1 MVGRAPHRTCDLE
14 LFRGRRTPDGSFC
27 VLHSLTTTVLHQGR
41 RLLAT
46 LLILY
51 GFVLS
56 EGICDAQAASVNSVT
71 SSTANGSYR
80 AGQSIAIEIFFD
92 QPVYV
97 NTAGGT
103 PTLTLETGVS
113 DAVVSYSSG
122 SGTSTLVF
130 SYIVAI
136 GHTSSD
142 LQYLSTAALAL
153 NGGTVTDGSSANAT
167 LTLPSL
173 VSASSLGGGKSL
185 VVDTTAPSA
194 TLSTTASNPT
204 KTSPIPVTIT
214 FSESVT
220 GFTQGDITVGNG
232 SISSVSGTGAS
243 YTAQIAPSAQGI
255 VTIDVAA
262 GVATDAAGNSST
274 AASQL
279 VRTYDSVAPTVM
291 NVTSTTPNGTYNA
304 GQAISIRMQMSE
316 VVTVTGVPQLTLET
330 GASDA
335 VVSYVSGSGTSQLV
349 FTYTIASG
357 HYSSDL
363 DYAST
368 TALSLNG
375 GTIRDAATN
384 NATVTLPSPGAAGS
398 LGANSALVADAVAPT
413 VTGVS
418 STAPNGTYK
427 VGDVLDIQV
436 IFSEQVVVTGT
447 PRLTL
452 ETGASDAVVNYS
464 GATGTPVSSLTF
476 SYTVASSH
484 TSADLDLQSTTA
496 LALNGGTI
504 LDSAGNAASLTVPIG
519 ATAGSLSG
527 AQALVIDGSSPTVS
541 SVSSTKAAGSYKA
554 GEVISIQVT
563 FSEAVTVSG
572 TPQVTLET
580 GATDAVIS
588 YASGTGT
595 ATLNFSYTVSSGH
608 ASSDLDYTSTTAL
621 ALNGGSITD
630 LAGNSA
636 IITLASPGAAN
647 SLGANEAIVIDTT
660 APTVTTVTSSTTNGS
675 YRAGQ
680 SINVQV
686 SFSESVTVTGTP
698 QITLETG
705 SSDAV
710 VNYAS
715 GTGSANLSFTYTI
728 QAGHTSSDLD
738 YVSTGAL
745 TGTITDAAGNT
756 AVATLPAPGGVGSLA
771 GNKAL
776 IVDTTSPTSTLST
789 GLSSPTSTY
798 PIPVTIT
805 FPESVTGLALTDFTV
820 TNGCVSN
827 LVGSGASYTVNL
839 NPTSN
844 STVTLSLPAAR
855 VTDTAGNANTA
866 ATPLSISFY
875 TDAPRVTSVSSTSL
889 NTSYKAGELISV
901 QVNFSDAV
909 TVSGTPRLT
918 LETGTSDALVNY
930 SSGSG
935 SSSLTFNYTVAAGH
949 NSSDLDYQS
958 VAPLSLNGG
967 SIVDTATA
975 TYDAAF
981 IFACPGTT
989 GSLASNEAIV
999 VDTTKPTVSSVTS
1012 ATANGSYKAGTS
1024 IGVTVTF
1031 SEAVYVTGTP
1041 QITLETGL
1049 IDGVASYVSGSGTT
1063 ALVFSYTV
1071 QSGHNS
1077 SDLDYAS
1084 TSALSVNGGSIK
1096 DFAGNDATVTLA
1108 TPGAANSL
1116 GNAKSI
1122 IVDTV
1127 APSVLSVTASNAN
1140 GSYTVGTMI
1149 SPQVVFSETVIVTG
1163 TPDLALDVGV
1173 RTAGA
1178 TYTSGSSSATLV
1190 FNYSIQSGDTSSDLA
1205 YTSASALSINGGAIR
1220 DAAGNDALVTLSS
1233 PGVAGSLN
1241 WAKNIVIDT
1250 TAPTVVGVYST
1261 TSDGIYT
1268 VGGSISILVEF
1279 SEAVTVTGV
1288 PQLTMEVGAGGNATY
1303 VSGSGTTTLTM
1314 TYSVLAGHSSADL
1327 DYDSTNS
1334 LTGTIRDAATNAAVL
1349 TLPVPGAVGSI
1360 SDDKEI
1366 QVDTTAPTVVSVT
1379 SSTADGHYNAGD
1391 SIYLTVIFSEPINVV
1406 GSPTLTVETGSV
1418 DGVAT
1423 YAGGSGSTEI
1433 SFQYTIGAGENSADL
1448 DVVTS
1453 GALSVHGG
1461 SLRDAATN
1469 SATLTIATPALSPSH
1484 ALVVDTTEP
1493 GVSISSIASPA
1504 TNISPI
1510 KFAITFTEAVVGFD
1524 LADLVVTNGVAD
1536 NLVSVSSSV
1545 YSVEVTPSGEG
1556 DVEISVPQNVVA
1568 DLATNV
1574 NTGSSVVTVTYDTTA
1589 PTVSLSSLVGGSF
1602 NTSSFT
1608 VAISLSEAASDFDV
1622 SDITVGNGTLSNF
1635 SGSGT
1640 SYSVDVSPIAE
1651 GDVEVSVASG
1661 SAHDLAGNGT
1671 LGSNTLSRTY
1681 DVTGPMVVVSSTS
1694 TLSTNLNPFVVIF
1707 TFNEGVYGFTV
1718 GDLNVTNGSASN
1730 FVAVSDTLY
1739 TVDVQPA
1746 AEGVVEISV
1755 VGGVAQDS
1763 AGNDTIASAAF
1774 SRIYDETSPTVT
1786 LSSTAPAVTNTSI
1799 IPIVITFNEDV
1810 TGFGSADISVT
1821 NGTVSS
1827 LSGSGSVY
1835 TAEVVP
1841 SADGVVTVSVGSGVA
1856 VDSASNGNTPSLVL
1870 SRTVDR
1876 VGASVTITSSVGQI
1890 CNTVPFSVTFT
1901 FSEWV
1906 SGFDVGDIS
1915 VTNGAASN
1923 LTGSGAVYTADITPS
1938 AEGEVTVSIPAG
1950 VVVDFPGNSNVASA
1964 PLSRIY
1970 DVAAPSVSLSTS
1982 LPNPT
1987 NTNPM
1992 VLSVAFSES
2001 VVGLSTGDFTV
2012 VNGSVSALTGSG
2024 TTYIASVAPA
2034 GEGEVR
2040 VSLSSGMA
2048 TDAAGNGNLAS
2059 NVVTRM
2065 YDSAAPDAP
2074 VITSPLA
2081 ASILTTNVPLVT
2093 GTSEPSVQVEV
2104 RNAAGS
2110 LCSTTSDSSGLWSC
2124 NLSQVAEGR
2133 HSLRAYATDS
2143 AGNRGVASTTV
2154 PIVIDAVPLMA
2165 PLLISGGSE
2174 ITSDKTPRLSGAG
2187 APGTIVMI
2195 RLGGATICSAI
2206 VDSTGF
2212 WSCDTTE
2219 LPTGVHS
2226 LIAWAQDPADD
2237 TVSVDVPLSV
2247 FVGLAYNGVISIGD
2261 LNATPLEGV
2270 VVSYETASTVSD
2282 AGGTFTL
2289 PVPDEPG
2296 VVPVLSK
2303 QGWTFTLSST
2313 EAAATGIL
2321 YRYTAV
2327 PALESRSYALWDA
2340 AVPGLA
2346 HTLKVLN
2353 KGSST
2358 QTPTVTLY
2366 GQDGS
2371 QCGAPR
2377 LLSVAPMGDARIDLS
2392 TTPCLAPGT
2401 IGVVEVSNA
2410 EAYDGEFESLIP
2422 KGGDVDIRTSSAM
2435 PLVNGLFGPSYVTFD
2450 TGAAVLDRKLDRR
2463 FVENA
2468 LVLGNV
2474 SDQTAT
2480 FTVTYLKAGG
2490 GAYTTQRVTIAPH
2503 GVARVVVGD
2512 LKQKKAVS
2520 GLVQITPES
2529 DTVEYVGAMRR
2540 YGYTI
2545 LENKKKKVLE
2555 KGKNFYV
2562 LSDYARVGNG
2572 QRFGARFEYANLL
2585 DGESYLEVANISNQP
2600 KGVTIE
2606 HSGLT
2611 LKPSTKRDKNGKKL
2625 PPKIVSKKTSIR
2637 ISVPPLGTQR
2647 VKFSRFIK
2655 GAREGTLSVVS
2666 DVPNVIL
2673 MNVVTN
2679 TYTPKRLLSVT
2690 KLSPLLPS
2698 FGDELHGFFESAPPS
2713 TIMISNMASER
2724 VTATLSCFVNGGLVN
2739 VVAHLVPPL
2748 GSVSSKLA
2756 ACFGG
2761 ASVGIV
2767 HVNSSKLG
2775 ALAVDRVELR
2785 KPSGVKLRTRLR

>member
-14 LFRGRRTPDGSFC
+14 LSRGRRTPDGSLC
-27 VLHSLTTTVLHQGR
+27 VLHSLTTTLLHQGR

-80 AGQSIAIEIFFD
+80 AGQSITIEILFD

-97 NTAGGT
+97 NTAGGA

-130 SYIVAI
+130 SYIVAS

-153 NGGTVTDGSSANAT
+153 NGGTVTDGSSTNAS

-185 VVDTTAPSA
+185 VIDTTAPSA

-232 SISSVSGTGAS
+232 SVSSLSGTGAS
-243 YTAQIAPSAQGI
+243 YTAQIAPSAQGT
-255 VTIDVAA
+255 VTVDVAA

-274 AASQL
+274 AASQV
-279 VRTYDSVAPTVM
+279 VRTYDSVAPTVT
-291 NVTSTTPNGTYNA
+291 NVTSTTPNGTYKA

-384 NATVTLPSPGAAGS
+384 NATLTLPSPGAAGS
-398 LGANSALVADAVAPT
+398 LGASSALVVDALAPT

-427 VGDVLDIQV
+427 VGNVLDIQV
-436 IFSEQVVVTGT
+436 ILSEQVIVTGT

-464 GATGTPVSSLTF
+464 GATGTPVSLLTF

-484 TSADLDLQSTTA
+484 ASADLDLQSTTA

-504 LDSAGNAASLTVPIG
+504 LDSAGNAATLTVPIG

-527 AQALVIDGSSPTVS
+527 AQALVIDGLSPTVS

-660 APTVTTVTSSTTNGS
+660 APTVTTVSSSTTNGS

-756 AVATLPAPGGVGSLA
+756 AVATLPAPGAIGSLA
-771 GNKAL
+771 ANKAL

-827 LVGSGASYTVNL
+827 LAGSGASYTVNL

-889 NTSYKAGELISV
+889 NTSYKAGDQISI
-901 QVNFSDAV
+901 QINFSEAV

-918 LETGTSDALVNY
+918 LETGSTDALVNY

-949 NSSDLDYQS
+949 TSSDLDCQS
-958 VAPLSLNGG
+958 VAPLALNGG
-967 SIVDTATA
+967 SIVDTATS
-975 TYDAAF
+975 TYNAAF
-981 IFACPGTT
+981 IFACPGTA
-989 GSLASNEAIV
+989 GSLAANEAIV

-1012 ATANGSYKAGTS
+1012 ASANGSYKAGTS
-1024 IGVTVTF
+1024 IGVTVNF
-1031 SEAVYVTGTP
+1031 SEAVYVTGSP

-1084 TSALSVNGGSIK
+1084 TSGLSANGGSIK
-1096 DFAGNDATVTLA
+1096 DLAGNDATVTLA

-1122 IVDTV
+1122 IVDTI
-1127 APSVLSVTASNAN
+1127 APTVLSVTASNAN
-1140 GSYTVGTMI
+1140 GSYTVGTTI
-1149 SPQVVFSETVIVTG
+1149 SPQVVFSELVIVTG
-1163 TPDLALDVGV
+1163 APQLTLDAGI

-1178 TYTSGSSSATLV
+1178 TYASGSSSTTLV
-1190 FNYSIQSGDTSSDLA
+1190 FSYSIQSGDTSSDLA
-1205 YTSASALSINGGAIR
+1205 YTSANALSSNGGTVR
-1220 DAAGNDALVTLSS
+1220 DAAGNDAVLTLAS
-1233 PGVAGSLN
+1233 PGSSGSLDT
-1241 WAKNIVIDT
+1241 AKNIVVDT
-1250 TAPTVVGVYST
+1250 TAPTVVGVSSSA
-1261 TSDGIYT
+1261 SDGLYT
-1268 VGGSISILVEF
+1268 VGGTITIQVEF
-1279 SEAVTVTGV
+1279 SEVVTVTGI
-1288 PQLTMEVGAGGNATY
+1288 PQLAMGTGAGATATY
-1303 VSGSGTTTLTM
+1303 VSGSGTTVLTLSYT
-1314 TYSVLAGHSSADL
+1314 VQAGHSSGDL
-1327 DYDSTNS
+1327 DYAATTS
-1334 LTGTIRDAATNAAVL
+1334 LTGTITDAATNSAVL
-1349 TLPVPGAVGSI
+1349 TLPSPGAVGSI
-1360 SDDKEI
+1360 SDDKAI
-1366 QVDTTAPTVVSVT
+1366 QIDTTAPTVVGIT
-1379 SSTADGHYNAGD
+1379 SSTGDGYYTVGN
-1391 SIYLTVIFSEPINVV
+1391 SIYLTVTFSEPVNVL
-1406 GSPTLTVETGSV
+1406 GSPTLTLETGGS

-1423 YAGGSGSTEI
+1423 YVAGSGTTEL
-1433 SFQYTIGAGENSADL
+1433 SFQYTVGAGENSADL

-1453 GALSVHGG
+1453 GALSANGG
-1461 SLRDAATN
+1461 SLRDGATN
-1469 SATLTIATPALSPSH
+1469 NAVLAITPPALSVSR
-1484 ALVVDTTEP
+1484 AIVVDTTDP
-1493 GVSISSIASPA
+1493 GAVIFSTAAPA
-1504 TNISPI
+1504 THTSPI
-1510 KFAITFTEAVVGFD
+1510 PFSITFSEDVVGFE
-1524 LADLVVTNGVAD
+1524 LADISVTNGIPS
-1536 NLVSVSSSV
+1536 NFVSVTSSL
-1545 YSVEVTPSGEG
+1545 YTFEVAPSMEG
-1556 DVEISVPQNVVA
+1556 DVEVALPQNVAA
-1568 DLATNV
+1568 DLATNL
-1574 NTGSSVVTVTYDTTA
+1574 NTTSSVAAVRYDTTA
-1589 PTVSLSSLVGGSF
+1589 PTVTINSLAGASF
-1602 NTSSFT
+1602 NTPSFS
-1608 VAISLSEAASDFDV
+1608 VSISVSESTSDFDV
-1622 SDITVGNGTLSNF
+1622 SDITVVNGTLSNF

-1640 SYSVDVSPIAE
+1640 SYTVDVIAGIE
-1651 GDVEVSVASG
+1651 GSVEVSVAG
-1661 SAHDLAGNGT
+1661 DRVHDIAGNGNV
-1671 LGSNTLSRTY
+1671 GSALLSRTY
-1681 DVTGPMVVVSSTS
+1681 DVTGPTVDVSSTATS
-1694 TLSTNLNPFVVIF
+1694 TTNINPFSVTF
-1707 TFNEGVYGFTV
+1707 TFSEEVTGFALE
-1718 GDLNVTNGSASN
+1718 DLAVTNGVTSN
-1730 FVAVSDTLY
+1730 FVGVSETVY
-1739 TVDVQPA
+1739 TVDVAPSS
-1746 AEGVVEISV
+1746 EGVVQVSV
-1755 VGGVAQDS
+1755 GAQIVQDC
-1763 AGNDTIASAAF
+1763 AGNGNLEPATLT
-1774 SRIYDETSPTVT
+1774 RTYDETSPTVS
-1786 LSSTAPAVTNTSI
+1786 LSSTTSAVTNSSL
-1799 IPIVITFNEDV
+1799 IPIVITFSETV
-1810 TGFGSADISVT
+1810 TGFEAADVNVT
-1821 NGTVSS
+1821 NGAVYSMT
-1827 LSGSGSVY
+1827 GSGSSY
-1835 TAEVVP
+1835 TAEVAP
-1841 SADGVVTVSVGSGVA
+1841 STDGVVEVSVGSDVA
-1856 VDSASNGNTPSLVL
+1856 VDSAANGNASSANF

-1876 VGASVTITSSVGQI
+1876 VGASVAISSSVAPI
-1890 CNTVPFSVTFT
+1890 FSSAPMSVSVT

-1906 SGFDVGDIS
+1906 SGFEVADLV

-1923 LTGSGAVYTADITPS
+1923 LVGSGTVYTVDVTPS
-1938 AEGEVTVSIPAG
+1938 GEGEVTVSLPEG
-1950 VVVDFPGNSNVASA
+1950 RVHDYPGNSNVASSI
-1964 PLSRIY
+1964 LSRIY
-1970 DVAAPSVSLSTS
+1970 DLAPPSVTLSS
-1982 LPNPT
+1982 ALPNPT
-1987 NTNPM
+1987 NTNPLE
-1992 VLSVAFSES
+1992 VSVVFSEN
-2001 VVGLSTGDFTV
+2001 VLGLTAGDFFV
-2012 VNGSVSALTGSG
+2012 GNGTVSALTGSG
-2024 TTYIASVAPA
+2024 LSYTALVTPA

-2040 VSLSSGMA
+2040 VSLSSGVA
-2048 TDAAGNGNLAS
+2048 TDAAGNGNLSS
-2059 NVVTRM
+2059 NMITRV
-2065 YDSAAPDAP
+2065 YDSVAPDAP
-2074 VITSPLA
+2074 AITSP
-2081 ASILTTNVPLVT
+2081 ASGVVLTTNVPVVI
-2093 GTSEPSVQVEV
+2093 GTSEVNAQVEV
-2104 RNAAGS
+2104 RNAGGR
-2110 LCSTTSDSSGLWSC
+2110 LCITTADSSGQWSC
-2124 NLSQVAEGR
+2124 SVSQLPEGR
-2133 HSLRAYATDS
+2133 HSLQAFATDS
-2143 AGNRGVASTTV
+2143 ADNTSNASAVV
-2154 PIVIDAVPLMA
+2154 PIVVDAVPLMA

-2174 ITSDKTPRLSGAG
+2174 ITSDRTPRLTGAG
-2187 APGTIVMI
+2187 APGSVI
-2195 RLGGATICSAI
+2195 RVRMGATTLCSAI
-2206 VDSTGF
+2206 VDGAGF
-2212 WSCDTTE
+2212 WSCDTIE

-2226 LIAWAQDPADD
+2226 LVAWAQDPADN

-2247 FVGLAYNGVISIGD
+2247 FIGLPYNGVISVGD
-2261 LNATPLEGV
+2261 LTGTPLEGV
-2270 VVSYETASTVSD
+2270 TVSYETASTVSD
-2282 AGGTFTL
+2282 SAGTFTL
-2289 PVPDEPG
+2289 PIPDEPG
-2296 VVPVLSK
+2296 VVPVVSRR
-2303 QGWTFTLSST
+2303 GWAFTLSST
-2313 EAAATGIL
+2313 ESGSAGTI

-2327 PALESRSYALWDA
+2327 PALEARSYALWDSGA
-2340 AVPGLA
+2340 PGLS
-2346 HTLKVLN
+2346 HHLKVLT
-2353 KGSST
+2353 KGSSA

-2366 GQDGS
+2366 AQDGS
-2371 QCGAPR
+2371 VCGPSR
-2377 LLSVAPMGDARIDLS
+2377 SVSVTPMGDARIDLS
-2392 TTPCLAPGT
+2392 STPCLGLGSVGIVA
-2401 IGVVEVSNA
+2401 VSNA
-2410 EAYDGEFESLIP
+2410 GAYDGEFESLVP
-2422 KGGDVDIRTSSAM
+2422 QGGDVDIRTSSVM
-2435 PLVNGLFGPSYVTFD
+2435 PLMNGISGASFVTFD
-2450 TGAAVLDRKLDRR
+2450 TGAAVLDRKLDKR

-2468 LVLGNV
+2468 LIVGNV
-2474 SDQTAT
+2474 SDQTAS
-2480 FTVTYLKAGG
+2480 FAVTYRRGSGG
-2490 GAYTTQRVTIAPH
+2490 VYKNQRVTIPPH
-2503 GVARVVVGD
+2503 GVARLVLGD
-2512 LKQKKAVS
+2512 LGQRSSIS
-2520 GLVQITPES
+2520 GLIEIVPE
-2529 DTVEYVGAMRR
+2529 DDAVEYVAAMRR

-2545 LENKKKKVLE
+2545 VQSKKTKALQ
-2555 KGKNFYV
+2555 KGKHFFV
-2562 LSDYARVGNG
+2562 MGEYARGGDG
-2572 QRFGARFEYANLL
+2572 QRFAARIEYANAL
-2585 DGESYLEVANISNQP
+2585 DGESYLEVANVSSQP
-2600 KGVTIE
+2600 RGVTIE
-2606 HSGLT
+2606 HTGLVV
-2611 LKPSTKRDKNGKKL
+2611 KPSTKRGKNGKKL
-2625 PPKIVSKKTSIR
+2625 PPKVVSKRTTIR
-2637 ISVPPLGTQR
+2637 VRVPPLGIQR

-2655 GAREGTLSVVS
+2655 GAREGTLSILSDAPNAILVTMVS
-2666 DVPNVIL
+2666 
-2673 MNVVTN
+2673 N
-2679 TYTPKRLLSVT
+2679 TYSPKRILSAS
-2690 KLSPLLPS
+2690 KLSHMSPS
-2698 FGDELHGFFESAPPS
+2698 IGDELYGFYESVPPS
-2713 TIMISNMASER
+2713 KIMISNMSSER
-2724 VTATLSCFVNGGLVN
+2724 VDATVSCFVHGELVN
-2739 VVAHLVPPL
+2739 AQPYIVPPL

-2756 ACFGG
+2756 ACFGV
-2761 ASVGIV
+2761 ASAGVV
-2767 HVNSSKLG
+2767 HVNASRLG
-2775 ALAVDRVELR
+2775 TLGVDRVELR
-2785 KPSGVKLRTRLR
+2785 KPSGSKLRTPLR